1 MVNLRNRKD
10 DAADEAT
17 SPPTTGNKSSST
29 DTVDVDH
36 QESNEGGKDDAAAE
50 PTDNKSSS
58 TDTVDVDLQESNE
71 GGRTVAAT
79 ATEANADTTN
89 TKTAAVDAATTAS
102 SLRATTSGNGD
113 DNGNGSASN
122 DRTKDHEDQT
132 ASTLTVAG
140 NGTASTVGVLFNA
153 PTKSP
158 SPDPESPDQGSRY
171 TPSSDREG
179 NDAGV
184 GDDNRSTSTN
194 SSDDLP
200 GSTVNCDSVDSVSYL
215 ASPAKQSE
223 LTNVFD
229 DHLVYSS
236 AVMDPSM
243 TGCTIPRDGKSGVLF
258 TIGTNHNPLKHA
270 TSAELQDRMMGKPTN
285 ATIETHLHGNI
296 VNDAFQSFVFCGP
309 KECLKQDAP
318 KRSVSVC
325 SDDLSFLFETYRNLV
340 SLKFIYTE
348 RYQ

>member
-1 MVNLRNRKD
+1 MVNTRNRKD

-17 SPPTTGNKSSST
+17 SPPTDNKSSST

-50 PTDNKSSS
+50 PTAPTDNKSSS
-58 TDTVDVDLQESNE
+58 TDAVDVDHQESNE

-79 ATEANADTTN
+79 ATEANADTANTNCGRTVAATATEANADTAN
-89 TKTAAVDAATTAS
+89 TKTTAVDAATTAS
-102 SLRATTSGNGD
+102 SLRPTTSGDGD

-122 DRTKDHEDQT
+122 DRTKT
-132 ASTLTVAG
+132 AGTLTVAG
-140 NGTASTVGVLFNA
+140 NGTAGIAIHRFNA

-179 NDAGV
+179 NDAGD
-184 GDDNRSTSTN
+184 GDDNRSESTH

-223 LTNVFD
+223 LTNVFE
-229 DHLVYSS
+229 DHLVYSNV
-236 AVMDPSM
+236 VMDPSM

-258 TIGTNHNPLKHA
+258 TIGTNHNPLKHT

-318 KRSVSVC
+318 KKSVSVC
-325 SDDLSFLFETYRNLV
+325 
-340 SLKFIYTE
+340 
-348 RYQ
+348 

>member
-1 MVNLRNRKD
+1 M
-10 DAADEAT
+10 
-17 SPPTTGNKSSST
+17 
-29 DTVDVDH
+29 DH

-58 TDTVDVDLQESNE
+58 TDTVDVDHQESNE

-79 ATEANADTTN
+79 ATEANAEGDEA
-89 TKTAAVDAATTAS
+89 KTAAVDTATAAS

-122 DRTKDHEDQT
+122 DRTK
-132 ASTLTVAG
+132 S
-140 NGTASTVGVLFNA
+140 NGTAGTAAIGVLFNA
-153 PTKSP
+153 PTKAP

-171 TPSSDREG
+171 TPSSDGEG
-179 NDAGV
+179 NDADV
-184 GDDNRSTSTN
+184 GDDNHSESTH

-215 ASPAKQSE
+215 ASPAKESE

-229 DHLVYSS
+229 DHLAYSNV
-236 AVMDPSM
+236 VMDPSM

-318 KRSVSVC
+318 KKNVSVC
-325 SDDLSFLFETYRNLV
+325 
-340 SLKFIYTE
+340 
-348 RYQ
+348 

>member
-1 MVNLRNRKD
+1 MVTTRNQKD

-17 SPPTTGNKSSST
+17 SPPTGNKSSST
-29 DTVDVDH
+29 DIDVDH

-58 TDTVDVDLQESNE
+58 TDTV
-71 GGRTVAAT
+71 AT
-79 ATEANADTTN
+79 A
-89 TKTAAVDAATTAS
+89 AS
-102 SLRATTSGNGD
+102 SLRATTTSGNGD

-122 DRTKDHEDQT
+122 DRTK
-132 ASTLTVAG
+132 S
-140 NGTASTVGVLFNA
+140 NGTAGTAAIGVLFNA
-153 PTKSP
+153 PTKAP

-179 NDAGV
+179 NDADV
-184 GDDNRSTSTN
+184 GDDNHSESTH

-215 ASPAKQSE
+215 ASPAKESE
-223 LTNVFD
+223 LTNEFEK
-229 DHLVYSS
+229 HLVYSTV
-236 AVMDPSM
+236 VMDPSM

-318 KRSVSVC
+318 KKNVSVC
-325 SDDLSFLFETYRNLV
+325 EDDLSFLFETYRNLV